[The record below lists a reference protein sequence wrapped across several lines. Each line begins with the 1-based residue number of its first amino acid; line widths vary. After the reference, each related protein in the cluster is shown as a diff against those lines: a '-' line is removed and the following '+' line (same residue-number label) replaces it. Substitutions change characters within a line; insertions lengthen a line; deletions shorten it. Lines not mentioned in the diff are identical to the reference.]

1 MARISKDTVLRIVG
15 LVVGCIG
22 MGVAGSVFAFNAYA
36 NAIKKS
42 FNYTQSEV
50 ELLASMGNIGTSL
63 GFPAGIMFERFGS
76 RRTAFAAL
84 IISALGGFLLYSTTL
99 QKTFYAGKA
108 YLQYIY
114 FLLFGLGAIFTYM
127 VSMMANVS
135 NFHAKHRGKVIGVLD
150 ASFSGGP
157 ALVALIYGT
166 LFVNGHDHND
176 EDKQNLSGFYLLNS
190 FLFVAANI
198 LGIFFLVIRVLPE
211 DEENK
216 SLVSSE
222 EIPDELK
229 PKKINPELPQDI
241 TGRKL
246 LFNFDFHFLTWSFW
260 MCACLQLMFQTNITT
275 YLKSFH
281 LERYSTLLTTLN
293 FVAGTVAKIAFGFGS
308 DLIVHKV
315 PRAVVILTATAVQ
328 TAVLTVTIFHAGSF
342 PILFIAVLG
351 VGIPNGAT
359 WCLTPTMTSEFF
371 GIKYFARNWGA
382 MMIGNAAVGLLLQKV
397 FGVIYDNAI
406 PVKGETNCY
415 GQSCFRW
422 SFVMAAVLSLC
433 SVIFYAGLLERRW
446 RYRKFIREMEQKQIN
461 SNESKREIS

>member
-1 MARISKDTVLRIVG
+1 MVRISKDTVLRIIG

-36 NAIKKS
+36 NAIKKT

-63 GFPAGIMFERFGS
+63 GFPAGIMFEKLGA
-76 RRTAFAAL
+76 RRTAFASL
-84 IISALGGFLLYSTTL
+84 MISSLGGFLLYSTTL

-127 VSMMANVS
+127 VSMMANVN
-135 NFHAKHRGKVIGVLD
+135 NFRPKHRGKIIGVLD

-176 EDKQNLSGFYLLNS
+176 EDKQNLSGFYLLNAL
-190 FLFVAANI
+190 LFVAANV
-198 LGIFFLVIRVLPE
+198 LGIFFLITRILPE
-211 DEENK
+211 DEEKK

-229 PKKINPELPQDI
+229 PQKVNPEISQDI

-281 LERYSTLLTTLN
+281 MEGYSTVLTTLN
-293 FVAGTVAKIAFGFGS
+293 FVAGTIAKISFGFGS

-315 PRAVVILTATAVQ
+315 PRALVILTATAVQ
-328 TAVLTVTIFHAGSF
+328 TVVLAICIYSANSL

-371 GIKYFARNWGA
+371 GIKYFGRNWGA
-382 MMIGNAAVGLLLQKV
+382 MMIGNAAGGVLLQKV
-397 FGVIYDNAI
+397 FGAIYDNAI
-406 PVKGETNCY
+406 PIKGQTNCY
-415 GQSCFRW
+415 GQGCFRW
-422 SFVMAAVLSLC
+422 SFVMATVLSLC

-446 RYRKFIREMEQKQIN
+446 RYRKFVREMDPNKVN
-461 SNESKREIS
+461 SEPSKVS